1 MVNVAGA
8 KHSMCGHAKQTWL
21 GTWSWQVP
29 STCCLVCFSFPPSSV
44 GKSLLARAVE
54 DLSDCYVSFF
64 FFFLLLLPL
73 LVLFFSNQCSF
84 AKAFQLVRAALQ
96 NFQLSSSCPLLS
108 GFSALFLLYLLP
120 NNLSAQKHQVQFFRP
135 CHQTIP
141 LSCPLLPAVIAATH
155 LLNPQASFHF
165 QSNVPSGSFLE
176 HLPWFC
182 ECFPVY
188 IFHGGFWFYVCVC
201 VCYFLCWCVV
211 ESWIILVFWP
221 VCLFT
226 IHNQS
231 KGYKI
236 LLDHTFNGLY
246 SLRVHIALVKMTTLK
261 TDKLIFMMLH
271 C

>member
-1 MVNVAGA
+1 MLS
-8 KHSMCGHAKQTWL
+8 KL
-21 GTWSWQVP
+21 GWE
-29 STCCLVCFSFPPSSV
+29 LEV
-44 GKSLLARAVE
+44 GKYLLPAALSASVSLLPQLENPYLLKQWKTFQTAMP
-54 DLSDCYVSFF
+54 LF

-96 NFQLSSSCPLLS
+96 NFQLCSPCPLLS
-108 GFSALFLLYLLP
+108 GFSAVFLLYLLP
-120 NNLSAQKHQVQFFRP
+120 NNLSAQKYQVQFFCP

-188 IFHGGFWFYVCVC
+188 IFHGGF
-201 VCYFLCWCVV
+201 
-211 ESWIILVFWP
+211 
-221 VCLFT
+221 
-226 IHNQS
+226 
-231 KGYKI
+231 
-236 LLDHTFNGLY
+236 
-246 SLRVHIALVKMTTLK
+246 
-261 TDKLIFMMLH
+261 
-271 C
+271 

>member
-1 MVNVAGA
+1 MLICKGFPVGQ
-8 KHSMCGHAKQTWL
+8 G
-21 GTWSWQVP
+21 
-29 STCCLVCFSFPPSSV
+29 FSPEFPAQFFLPSSV
-44 GKSLLARAVE
+44 WILCPLSALPASQQLECPETPGAILPSLPPDHTPQLPTPTCCHCCHSSVKSPGF
-54 DLSDCYVSFF
+54 LSFPVKCPFW
-64 FFFLLLLPL
+64 FFLGTSSV
-73 LVLFFSNQCSF
+73 VLWMFPCIYFSWW
-84 AKAFQLVRAALQ
+84 
-96 NFQLSSSCPLLS
+96 
-108 GFSALFLLYLLP
+108 FLIL
-120 NNLSAQKHQVQFFRP
+120 
-135 CHQTIP
+135 
-141 LSCPLLPAVIAATH
+141 
-155 LLNPQASFHF
+155 
-165 QSNVPSGSFLE
+165 
-176 HLPWFC
+176 
-182 ECFPVY
+182 
-188 IFHGGFWFYVCVC
+188 CVC